1 MVIKEATLDELD
13 ELACWGFIDRTSY
26 PSKVALG
33 DSEAD
38 FNCIVSHGEMPN
50 GNIVNIAASPDENGR
65 MCLLITTR
73 DNEKELFT
81 ATCCDVL
88 SPYIKL
94 NIKAP
99 IDIKKQQA
107 MDYLK
112 LVIEGAFC
120 RDTIDDLAN
129 YAKSI
134 SDECF
139 IEMLSN

>member
-1 MVIKEATLDELD
+1 MIKEATPAELE
-13 ELACWGFIDRTSY
+13 ELACWGFIDKTTY

-38 FNCIVSHGEMPN
+38 FNCIVGYGEMPN
-50 GNIVNIAASPDENGR
+50 GNAVNVAASPDENGR

-88 SPYIKL
+88 SPYIDL
-94 NIKAP
+94 DIKAP

-107 MDYLK
+107 MSYLE

-134 SDECF
+134 SADECY
-139 IEMLSN
+139 IEMPSN